1 MPRKTPAQLD
11 REIAHAMKA
20 SPTDADIIDMIEAI
34 DGFHGNELKER
45 SSASIQQEIRVIRT
59 YLQRFIKD

>member
-1 MPRKTPAQLD
+1 
-11 REIAHAMKA
+11 MKA
-20 SPTDADIIDMIEAI
+20 SPTDADIIDMISAI

-45 SSASIQQEIRVIRT
+45 SSASIQQEVRVIRT